1 MSQVVKNAQ
10 NCSLLS
16 QRGDGAVRRHTER
29 IELPLRGLGLGL
41 RLGLGLELAVFHPLQ
56 SQHEL
61 RVRPANIAFSQ
72 RI

>member
-1 MSQVVKNAQ
+1 MLQVVKN
-10 NCSLLS
+10 SLLS

-29 IELPLRGLGLGL
+29 IDLPLLRGLGLGL
-41 RLGLGLELAVFHPLQ
+41 RLGLGLELAVFRPLQ